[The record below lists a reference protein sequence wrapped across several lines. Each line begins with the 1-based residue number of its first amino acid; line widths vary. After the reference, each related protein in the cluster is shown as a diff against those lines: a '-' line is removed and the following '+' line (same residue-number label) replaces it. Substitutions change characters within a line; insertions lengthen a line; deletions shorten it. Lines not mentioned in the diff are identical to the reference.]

1 MLDTRRRLGSGLPRV
16 HRRRGAD
23 ASCSA
28 PRVWRAPGERLG
40 EAEVLGVA
48 TRDGSL
54 CPRAVLERLAAR
66 GLRRV
71 FVEGGGITVSRF
83 LAAGCLHRL
92 QITVAP
98 LIIGSGRPSIT
109 LPEIEQLSAG
119 LRPEV
124 RRYALGADVLF
135 DCRLDG

>member
-1 MLDTRRRLGSGLPRV
+1 MVGVVT
-16 HRRRGAD
+16 D
-23 ASCSA
+23 AQ
-28 PRVWRAPGERLG
+28 G
-40 EAEVLGVA
+40 
-48 TRDGSL
+48 L
-54 CPRAVLERLAAR
+54 CPRAVLECLAAR

-71 FVEGGGITVSRF
+71 FIEGGGVTVSRF

-109 LPEIEQLSAG
+109 LPEIEQLGAC

-124 RRYALGADVLF
+124 RRHMLGPDVLF
-135 DCRLDG
+135 DCRLDA

>member
-1 MLDTRRRLGSGLPRV
+1 
-16 HRRRGAD
+16 
-23 ASCSA
+23 
-28 PRVWRAPGERLG
+28 
-40 EAEVLGVA
+40 
-48 TRDGSL
+48 
-54 CPRAVLERLAAR
+54 
-66 GLRRV
+66 V
-71 FVEGGGITVSRF
+71 FIEGGGLTVSRF

-109 LPEIEQLSAG
+109 LPEIEQLGAC

-124 RRYALGADVLF
+124 RRHLLGADVLF